1 MIDFKLKTVAKE
13 LGLWVDET
21 RLHDAEYDIELTRS
35 VYRIVTGID
44 YEL

>member
-1 MIDFKLKTVAKE
+1 MFYDVETT
-13 LGLWVDET
+13 GVDES
-21 RLHDAEYDIELTRS
+21 RLHDANYDIELTRG